1 MERYE
6 TKSAFPKALFVAGGT
21 SLAASTP
28 TPRGQ
33 GEMTAETMAKLI
45 NASCPPSVTA
55 DEAVEIGNELG
66 IPAVGSVRGANAL
79 LPSCRSA
86 AHKHRTLSADARRA
100 LHGYRF

>member
-1 MERYE
+1 
-6 TKSAFPKALFVAGGT
+6 
-21 SLAASTP
+21 
-28 TPRGQ
+28 
-33 GEMTAETMAKLI
+33 MTVETMAKLMD
-45 NASCPPSVTA
+45 ASCPPSVKT

-86 AHKHRTLSADARRA
+86 PHKHRTPSADAQRA